1 MLGAGIILSRSEG
14 EIRMLNG
21 NRLREVRKKRG
32 LTQTELGELIGVGKS
47 AICCYEKET
56 RNPTLEAVIE
66 MIHVFGVSADYLLG
80 SDYLVKTVDKNN
92 FEEYVTLTKEE
103 IVFIEVKT
111 RTNDAFGKPIEAVD
125 NTKQKHLIKAIKYY
139 IYSNRIENQN
149 IRVDVIEVYKVGE
162 RHIINHIKQ
171 VI

>member
-1 MLGAGIILSRSEG
+1 MGGGIILSRREG

-103 IVFIEVKT
+103 IVFIEELKKNKLVYDILMQDPKRGAELVKKEI
-111 RTNDAFGKPIEAVD
+111 G
-125 NTKQKHLIKAIKYY
+125 
-139 IYSNRIENQN
+139 
-149 IRVDVIEVYKVGE
+149 
-162 RHIINHIKQ
+162 
-171 VI
+171 

>member
-1 MLGAGIILSRSEG
+1 
-14 EIRMLNG
+14 MLNG

-80 SDYLVKTVDKNN
+80 ADYLVKISDADSTI
-92 FEEYVTLTKEE
+92 EYVALTKEE
-103 IVFIEVKT
+103 IIFIEELKKNKLVYDILMEDPKRGAELVKKEI
-111 RTNDAFGKPIEAVD
+111 G
-125 NTKQKHLIKAIKYY
+125 
-139 IYSNRIENQN
+139 
-149 IRVDVIEVYKVGE
+149 
-162 RHIINHIKQ
+162 
-171 VI
+171 